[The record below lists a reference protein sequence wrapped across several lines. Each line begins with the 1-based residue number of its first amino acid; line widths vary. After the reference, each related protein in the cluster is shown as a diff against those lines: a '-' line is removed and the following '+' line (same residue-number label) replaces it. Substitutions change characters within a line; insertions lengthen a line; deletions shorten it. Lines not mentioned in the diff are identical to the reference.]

1 MVAALCFMPI
11 SSGREIDFF
20 RPKFGFV
27 DGLEANRGAAGLK
40 RDFRHGSGVCRHPLV
55 LAVGPSAEL
64 RRPLGIT
71 IIGGPLVSQI
81 LMLYTTPV
89 IYLSIDRLRAP
100 LEPRAIAAPAE

>member
-11 SSGREIDFF
+11 SSGREIDFVG
-20 RPKFGFV
+20 PKFGFV
-27 DGLEANRGAAGLK
+27 DGLKANGGAAGLK

-71 IIGGPLVSQI
+71 IIGG
-81 LMLYTTPV
+81 
-89 IYLSIDRLRAP
+89 IDRLYRHIQLRLQSPFQPASLP
-100 LEPRAIAAPAE
+100 LRNCR